1 MSILALEMELYH
13 TPVLP
18 DGTGGVG
25 DHHYGDQAELQVTI
39 S

>member
-1 MSILALEMELYH
+1 MALETELQQ

-18 DGTGGVG
+18 DGTGGVA
-25 DHHYGDQAELQVTI
+25 DHHYGDQAELQATI